1 MIFPAD
7 IERLR
12 EELYNAINSGDDEKI
27 LLASVRLDDLIVR
40 FTKQK
45 LEVQKFPHNDK
56 NAKP

>member
-1 MIFPAD
+1 MIFPAE

-12 EELYNAINSGDDEKI
+12 EELYNAINSGDDERI

-40 FTKQK
+40 YTKQK
-45 LEVQKFPHNDK
+45 LEVQKCPQNDK